1 MTPIE
6 KASKLVNY
14 YLPFCNDNLTDAKY
28 CALIAV
34 DEIILSR
41 KDDNQ
46 FDDTL
51 WSGGSIMYTMH
62 PMYLKYWQEVK
73 QEIEKL

>member
-6 KASKLVNY
+6 KAAKLTSY
-14 YLPFCNDNLTDAKY
+14 YLPFCNDNLTDAKQ

-34 DEIILSR
+34 DEIIKITWKKESWYSPR
-41 KDDNQ
+41 
-46 FDDTL
+46 
-51 WSGGSIMYTMH
+51 GGYEER
-62 PMYLKYWQEVK
+62 YLLDPYWEEVK

>member
-6 KASKLVNY
+6 KASKLVSY
-14 YLPFCNDNLTDAKY
+14 YLPFCNNNLTDAKY

-34 DEIILSR
+34 GEMIEMLKELDRVGFLKPNSAISIIE
-41 KDDNQ
+41 
-46 FDDTL
+46 
-51 WSGGSIMYTMH
+51 
-62 PMYLKYWQEVK
+62 EVK

>member
-6 KASKLVNY
+6 KASNLVSY
-14 YLPFCNDNLTDAKY
+14 YLPFCNNNLTDAKY

-34 DEIILSR
+34 DEMIEMLTELDRVGFLKPNSAISIIE
-41 KDDNQ
+41 
-46 FDDTL
+46 
-51 WSGGSIMYTMH
+51 
-62 PMYLKYWQEVK
+62 EVK

>member
-6 KASKLVNY
+6 KASKLVSY
-14 YLPFCNDNLTDAKY
+14 YLPFCNNNLTDAKY

-34 DEIILSR
+34 DEMIEMLKELDRVGFLKPNSAISIIE
-41 KDDNQ
+41 
-46 FDDTL
+46 
-51 WSGGSIMYTMH
+51 
-62 PMYLKYWQEVK
+62 EVK